1 MKRGS
6 LVALIAATVPM
17 LLGAIITAVL
27 IASGEQRLL
36 SASIVFA
43 WVWLL
48 IGAVMT
54 VLGVAAV
61 LLVSSGQRRTDAAL
75 LRGQNEQREDHRRF
89 LSRLDH
95 ELKNPLTAIRVS
107 LANIDADSM
116 ASATRSIDTQAKRLS
131 RLLGDLRKLS
141 EVQAMPLESA
151 PVDIAAVT
159 AEAVEIAQEMPEAR
173 DRVFDL
179 SFPRAPR
186 PLPAVA
192 GDTDLL
198 FLAIYNLAANSVKY
212 SDPGDRI
219 ELRGSEDEGTVVLEV
234 ADTGRG
240 IPDDEHDSVWEE
252 LARGTH
258 TRDVSGSGL
267 GLPFVRAIIE
277 RHGGEIELRSRL
289 GEGTVVKVRLP
300 AHTRV

>member
-1 MKRGS
+1 MKRKT
-6 LVALIAATVPM
+6 LLALSAAAVPL
-17 LLGAIITAVL
+17 LLGVIATTVL
-27 IASGEQRLL
+27 VTSGEHRILTG
-36 SASIVFA
+36 SIDFA
-43 WVWLL
+43 WLWLL
-48 IGAVMT
+48 LGGVLT
-54 VLGVAAV
+54 LLGVAVVVFMTSA
-61 LLVSSGQRRTDAAL
+61 QRRADAAL
-75 LRGQNEQREDHRRF
+75 LRGQNEQQEDHRRF

-107 LANIDADSM
+107 LANIDAESM
-116 ASATRSIDTQAKRLS
+116 ADATQSIDTQTQRLS

-141 EVQAMPLESA
+141 EVQSMPLERV
-151 PVDIAAVT
+151 PVDIAEVA
-159 AEAVEIAQEMPEAR
+159 AEAVEIAQELPEAR
-173 DRVFDL
+173 DREFDL

-192 GDTDLL
+192 GDPDLL
-198 FLAIYNLAANSVKY
+198 FLAVYNLAANAVKY

-277 RHGGEIELRSRL
+277 RHGGQIALRSRL

-300 AHTRV
+300 AHARI

>member
-1 MKRGS
+1 MKRTI
-6 LVALIAATVPM
+6 LITWAATAAPLVC
-17 LLGAIITAVL
+17 GAIITALL
-27 IASGEQRLL
+27 ITSGEQRVL

-43 WVWLL
+43 WLWVV
-48 IGAVMT
+48 IGAILT
-54 VLGVAAV
+54 AIGVAVIV
-61 LLVSSGQRRTDAAL
+61 LVRSAQRRADAAL

-116 ASATRSIDTQAKRLS
+116 ASATRSIDTQTKRLS

-151 PVDIAAVT
+151 PVDLAEVA
-159 AEAVEIAQEMPEAR
+159 AEAVEIAQELPEAK

-198 FLAIYNLAANSVKY
+198 FLAVYNLTANAVKY

-219 ELRGSEDEGTVVLEV
+219 ELRGSEDEGTLVLEV

-240 IPDDEHDSVWEE
+240 IPDDEQESVWEE

-258 TRDVSGSGL
+258 TRDISGSGL

-277 RHGGEIELRSRL
+277 RHGGELELRSRL
-289 GEGTVVKVRLP
+289 GEGTVVKVWLP
-300 AHTRV
+300 AHARG

>member
-1 MKRGS
+1 MKRATLFA
-6 LVALIAATVPM
+6 LVGAVVPVV
-17 LLGAIITAVL
+17 LGAIITAVL
-27 IASGEQRLL
+27 IASGEQRLF
-36 SASIVFA
+36 SASIDFA
-43 WVWLL
+43 WLWLL
-48 IGAVMT
+48 VGGVLT
-54 VLGVAAV
+54 VLGVATV
-61 LLVSSGQRRTDAAL
+61 LLVSSGHRRTDAAL

-116 ASATRSIDTQAKRLS
+116 ASATQSIDTQTKRLS

-151 PVDIAAVT
+151 PVDIAEVA
-159 AEAVEIAQEMPEAR
+159 AEAVEIAQELPEAR

-300 AHTRV
+300 AHARV

>member
-1 MKRGS
+1 MKRATF
-6 LVALIAATVPM
+6 VALIASAVPV
-17 LLGAIITAVL
+17 LVGAILTATL
-27 IASGEQRLL
+27 IVAGEQRIF
-36 SASIVFA
+36 SGSIVFA
-43 WVWLL
+43 WLWLL
-48 IGAVMT
+48 IGGVLT

-61 LLVSSGQRRTDAAL
+61 LLVDSGQRRTAAAV

-116 ASATRSIDTQAKRLS
+116 ANATQSIDTQTKRLS

-151 PVDIAAVT
+151 PVDIAEVA
-159 AEAVEIAQEMPEAR
+159 AEAVEIAQELPEAR

-198 FLAIYNLAANSVKY
+198 FLAVYNLVANAVKY

-258 TRDVSGSGL
+258 TRDISGSGL

-277 RHGGEIELRSRL
+277 RHQGEVDLRSRL
-289 GEGTVVKVRLP
+289 DEGTVVKVRLP
-300 AHTRV
+300 AHARV